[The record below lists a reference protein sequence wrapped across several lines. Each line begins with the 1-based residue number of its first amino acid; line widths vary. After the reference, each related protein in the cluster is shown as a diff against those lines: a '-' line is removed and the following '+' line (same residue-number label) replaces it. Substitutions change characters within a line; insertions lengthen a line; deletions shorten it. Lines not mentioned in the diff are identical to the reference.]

1 MTQDGAFR
9 LCPDCGQRAIR
20 TPQEPKG
27 PVCGCQTHARGL
39 AYTCGGDPRNGSGSE
54 PVGMN
59 LPHERSMGHTIRPVP
74 DHLEREE
81 REIQRRLSVLRRQQ
95 HQAAVRPDFGE
106 DGSLDFFEAASVA
119 STEQHEEV
127 VRRRLSDKSQAL
139 AEALEQVREGTYGL
153 CRACGG
159 RIPPRRLEALPTAT
173 LCVTCQERR
182 EAA

>member
-1 MTQDGAFR
+1 MTHDGAFR

-27 PVCGCQTHARGL
+27 LVCGCQTHARGL
-39 AYTCGGDPRNGSGSE
+39 AYACGGDPRNGSGSE

-59 LPHERSMGHTIRPVP
+59 LPQAHSMGNTIHPVLDP
-74 DHLEREE
+74 LEREE
-81 REIQRRLSVLRRQQ
+81 REIQRRLSILRRQR
-95 HQAAVRPDFGE
+95 HQAAARPKFGE
-106 DGSLDFFEAASVA
+106 DGSLDFFEAALVA

-127 VRRRLSDKSQAL
+127 VRRRLADKSQAL
-139 AEALEQVREGTYGL
+139 AEALERVREGVYGI

-159 RIPPRRLEALPTAT
+159 RIPARRLEALPTAT
-173 LCVTCQERR
+173 LCVSCQERR

>member
-1 MTQDGAFR
+1 MTQDREFR
-9 LCPDCGQRAIR
+9 LRPGYACGEDSR
-20 TPQEPKG
+20 
-27 PVCGCQTHARGL
+27 
-39 AYTCGGDPRNGSGSE
+39 DGSRSV

-59 LPHERSMGHTIRPVP
+59 LPQEDTMGPTIRPVL

-81 REIQRRLSVLRRQQ
+81 REIQRRLSMLRRQG
-95 HQAAVRPDFGE
+95 HQAAAVPEFGE
-106 DGSLDFFEAASVA
+106 DGCLDLFEAALVA
-119 STEQHEEV
+119 ATEQHEEV
-127 VRRRLSDKSQAL
+127 VRRRLADKSQAL
-139 AEALEQVREGTYGL
+139 AEALERVREGVYGI